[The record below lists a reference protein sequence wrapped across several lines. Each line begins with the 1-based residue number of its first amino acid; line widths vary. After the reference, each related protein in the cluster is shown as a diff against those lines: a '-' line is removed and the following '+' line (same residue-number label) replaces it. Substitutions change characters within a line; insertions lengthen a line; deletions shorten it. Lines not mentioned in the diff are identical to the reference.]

1 MRQDR
6 ASLSLA
12 PFPMAFVGPLA
23 LILISLVTR
32 AIFDKLLALSPD
44 MALVAHWAQAQS
56 LFDLTAAVALA
67 GVGAGLTVFA
77 ARREHDEVRL
87 MRDALVWGLMIAGVA
102 AVALAVLAPALN
114 TLLGR
119 EIAPAGLTGALAI
132 AGGLMF
138 TAPGMFSALWQ
149 GRLERD
155 KMIAVNLIGWAPLA
169 LAASG
174 LFGPVDMRLLLAAQL
189 AILTA
194 LTIWLCAPV
203 IREVWRKRAALPSW
217 RESALKRY
225 IPAGLSIGI
234 LSPFSVMWSRAE
246 LAHGL
251 SWDEAA
257 QLQALWR
264 ASEWVTGLAGGLIP
278 LVFLPRMAAAVGRT
292 AFLHELTRTWRTL
305 WIPGALSIGLL
316 WAGQGVVMPL
326 LYSEKFLMPALA
338 SGLFLLGDALRL
350 ACWVPLHGLFATER
364 VNAVAIGEWLS
375 LPLFAAL
382 LTATGAKSL
391 VVAGACYAVTYA
403 IYLAFNV
410 WCVFRT
416 PGRYASEGGMNA
428 ATQP

>member
-1 MRQDR
+1 
-6 ASLSLA
+6 
-12 PFPMAFVGPLA
+12 
-23 LILISLVTR
+23 
-32 AIFDKLLALSPD
+32 
-44 MALVAHWAQAQS
+44 
-56 LFDLTAAVALA
+56 
-67 GVGAGLTVFA
+67 
-77 ARREHDEVRL
+77 
-87 MRDALVWGLMIAGVA
+87 
-102 AVALAVLAPALN
+102 
-114 TLLGR
+114 
-119 EIAPAGLTGALAI
+119 
-132 AGGLMF
+132 
-138 TAPGMFSALWQ
+138 
-149 GRLERD
+149 
-155 KMIAVNLIGWAPLA
+155 
-169 LAASG
+169 
-174 LFGPVDMRLLLAAQL
+174 
-189 AILTA
+189 LTA
-194 LTIWLCAPV
+194 LTIWLCAPLV
-203 IREVWRKRAALPSW
+203 RNVLAKGGALPSW

-305 WIPGALSIGLL
+305 WIPGALSIALL

-382 LTATGAKSL
+382 LTATGAHSL
-391 VVAGACYAVTYA
+391 VIAGACYAVTYA

-410 WCVFRT
+410 WCIFRT
-416 PGRYASEGGMNA
+416 PGRYATATTPIPSPLVGEG
-428 ATQP
+428 